1 MSMVMEKIIQEK
13 KQTKKSY
20 IKQKYNS
27 MPYFMLKVIH
37 GIHIILLQ
45 L

>member
-1 MSMVMEKIIQEK
+1 MVMEKIIQEK
-13 KQTKKSY
+13 TNKKSY

-27 MPYFMLKVIH
+27 MPYFTLKVH